1 MVSSLLGA
9 AAPPAVRKPALEV
22 RFGSGSASAW
32 ARALSLVTVEAG
44 LAPAVDVVEVALAP
58 GQHAP
63 AVAVGDTGSVSLG
76 YAGALTAVFSGAVAS
91 VRGSIDGATR
101 VVATNAG
108 GALARLRVN
117 QSYEQLSAGEI
128 VSELAS
134 RAGVTPA
141 AVADGVRL
149 PFYVVDDGR
158 SVWAHV
164 AALARA
170 CGFVAVV
177 DAAGGLVF
185 GPPQT
190 AAVQKFTYGVDVL
203 ALQAARSAPSLG
215 AVTVVGEGAAGSHGA
230 DAWNWFVHDPSG
242 VTGTAGSGEPER
254 LVPDRSLRT
263 ADAAQT
269 AADGAS
275 AAAQSVVVTGRVVV
289 PGAPDVAAG
298 STIEIAG
305 APDRELNGVCTVR
318 TLRHRFAKRGGFVTT
333 IDFGRAP

>member
-1 MVSSLLGA
+1 MVTSLLGA

-22 RFGSGSASAW
+22 RFGSGTATEW
-32 ARALSLVTVEAG
+32 ARALSLVAVEAS
-44 LAPAVDVVEVALAP
+44 LAPAVDVVEIALAP
-58 GQHAP
+58 VQHAP

-76 YAGALTAVFSGAVAS
+76 YAGALTAVFSGSVAS
-91 VRGSIDGATR
+91 VRRSIDGATR

-108 GALARLRVN
+108 GSLARLRVN

-141 AVADGVRL
+141 AVADGVNF

-158 SVWAHV
+158 NVWVHV
-164 AALARA
+164 ATLARA
-170 CGFVAVV
+170 CGFAANV
-177 DAAGGLVF
+177 DATGGLVF

-190 AAVQKFTYGVDVL
+190 TPVQKFTYGVDVL

-215 AVTVVGEGAAGSHGA
+215 AVTVVGEGAAGSDGS
-230 DAWNWFVHDPSG
+230 DAWNWLVHDSSG
-242 VTGTAGSGEPER
+242 VSRTAGSGEPKC
-254 LVPDRSLRT
+254 LVQDPSLRS
-263 ADAAQT
+263 ADAVQT

-275 AAAQSVVVTGRVVV
+275 AAAQSVVVTGRVAV
-289 PGAPDVAAG
+289 PGAPAVTAG
-298 STIEIAG
+298 CTIEIAG
-305 APDRELNGVCTVR
+305 APDAELNGVCTVR
-318 TLRHRFAKRGGFVTT
+318 SLRHRFAKRGGFVTT

>member
-1 MVSSLLGA
+1 MVTSLLGA

-22 RFGSGSASAW
+22 RFGSGSANDW
-32 ARALSLVTVEAG
+32 ARALSFVTVEAG

-63 AVAVGDTGSVSLG
+63 TVAVGDTGSVSLG

-91 VRGSIDGATR
+91 VRRSIDGATR
-101 VVATNAG
+101 VVATNAS

-134 RAGVTPA
+134 RAGVTPVMA
-141 AVADGVRL
+141 ADGVNF

-158 SVWAHV
+158 SVWVHV

-170 CGFVAVV
+170 CGFVANV
-177 DAAGGLVF
+177 DTAGGLVF

-190 AAVQKFTYGVDVL
+190 TPAQKFTYGADVL
-203 ALQAARSAPSLG
+203 ALQAARSTPSLG
-215 AVTVVGEGAAGSHGA
+215 AVTVVGEGAAGSEGS
-230 DAWNWFVHDPSG
+230 DAWNWLLHDSAG
-242 VTGTAGSGEPER
+242 VTRTAGSGEPKR
-254 LVPDRSLRT
+254 LVQDPSLRS
-263 ADAAQT
+263 ADAVQT
-269 AADGAS
+269 AADGAA

-289 PGAPDVAAG
+289 PGAPDVTAG
-298 STIEIAG
+298 STIEITG
-305 APDRELNGVCTVR
+305 APDAELNGVCGVR
-318 TLRHRFAKRGGFVTT
+318 SLRHRFAKRGGFVTT

>member
-1 MVSSLLGA
+1 MVTSLLGA

-22 RFGSGSASAW
+22 RFGSGSASEW
-32 ARALSLVTVEAG
+32 ARAVSFVTVEAG

-76 YAGALTAVFSGAVAS
+76 YAGALTAVFSGKVAS
-91 VRGSIDGATR
+91 VRRSIDGATR

-108 GALARLRVN
+108 GALARLRIN

-128 VSELAS
+128 VSDLAG
-134 RAGVTPA
+134 RAGVTPVTA
-141 AVADGVRL
+141 ADGVSL

-158 SVWAHV
+158 SAWAHV
-164 AALARA
+164 AALARV
-170 CGFVAVV
+170 CGFAANV
-177 DAAGGLVF
+177 DATGGLVF
-185 GPPQT
+185 GPPQKT
-190 AAVQKFTYGVDVL
+190 PVQTFTYGVDVL
-203 ALQAARSAPSLG
+203 GLQADRSEPSLG
-215 AVTVVGEGAAGSHGA
+215 AVMVVGEGAAGSDGS
-230 DAWNWFVHDPSG
+230 DAWNWLLHDSAG
-242 VTGTAGSGEPER
+242 VTRTAGSGEPKR
-254 LVPDRSLRT
+254 LVQDASLRS

-289 PGAPDVAAG
+289 PGAPNLTAG
-298 STIEIAG
+298 CTIEIAG
-305 APDRELNGVCTVR
+305 APDAELNGVCTVR